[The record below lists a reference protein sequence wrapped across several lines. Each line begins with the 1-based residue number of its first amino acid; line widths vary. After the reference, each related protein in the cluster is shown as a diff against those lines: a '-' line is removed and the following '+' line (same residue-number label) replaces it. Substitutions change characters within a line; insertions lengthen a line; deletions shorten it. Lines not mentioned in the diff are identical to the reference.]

1 MHPFKST
8 TTTFRIE
15 VVDTLRGFALLGV
28 LFANIPY
35 SGDPPVVEI
44 FDESSPFLLDL
55 LISKKFI
62 TLFFLV
68 LGSIFKYLALKG

>member
-1 MHPFKST
+1 M
-8 TTTFRIE
+8 
-15 VVDTLRGFALLGV
+15 GV
-28 LFANIPY
+28 LFANMPY
-35 SGDPPVVEI
+35 GGVPTVTGI
-44 FDESSPFLLDL
+44 FDESLPFLLDL